1 MNIGDA
7 AAQAELAPKTIR
19 YYESVGLIQA
29 PARTAGGYR
38 DYGESDVQ
46 TLRFVARAR
55 GLGFSVAQVAELLS
69 LYNDKE
75 RSSTDVKAITMAH
88 IDDIDRKMAELGSMK
103 NTLSHLVHACHGGH
117 RSDCPILDDL
127 GGNADH

>member
-7 AAQAELAPKTIR
+7 TAQAELAPKTIR

-55 GLGFSVAQVAELLS
+55 GLAVAA
-69 LYNDKE
+69 
-75 RSSTDVKAITMAH
+75 RSALRKTP
-88 IDDIDRKMAELGSMK
+88 DILTAS
-103 NTLSHLVHACHGGH
+103 A
-117 RSDCPILDDL
+117 
-127 GGNADH
+127 